1 MRRSD
6 RGVANV
12 LVIMLVAAGIVAMV
26 LGYLAQAEAN
36 QVAQEIDRLAA
47 RSKQEEARKKAAY
60 DQLNDLIAKAGWP
73 RTPFNAENDFDTVFD
88 ELQKHR
94 IMHLEKRKDRLGLT
108 QLPDSATTI
117 ADLFQGD
124 KAGRNGST
132 TLERIV
138 AISESYVGVLEGT
151 LRQAEYQL
159 ATVQASAKSAQDR
172 MNAILEMKSKEIE
185 VLQKGDEATKR
196 EGVEQ
201 LTKRHQDI
209 SDSYSQAQTRK
220 EQQRDAVKDQYK
232 TKEAEMTKDV
242 NRLMGEISRT
252 IQQLEEIQKKE
263 AVVQDIT
270 RPQGAVVNP
279 QADGRTCYINLG
291 EAAGLFLGQKFR
303 VFHKGFAGQNVWK
316 GEIEVKRVM
325 ADTSLCSVTAMFQ
338 RNEPI
343 IEGDLIYNPLYNGGT
358 PRTVVLLGEFEG
370 VGISKDEFVRRVRM
384 HGGQVVE
391 KIDWNTDFVVLGANV
406 DTGSAAYKEGAL
418 IGVPFVPVQ
427 QVLQYLGD

>member
-12 LVIMLVAAGIVAMV
+12 LVIMLVAGGIVAMV

-36 QVAQEIDRLAA
+36 QVDQEIKRLAV
-47 RSKQEEARKKAAY
+47 RSAEEDARKKAAF
-60 DQLNDLIAKAGWP
+60 DRMKELIALAGWP
-73 RTPFNAENDFDTVFD
+73 KEPFNAENDFDTVFD

-94 IMHLEKRKDRLGLT
+94 IMHLEKRKDRMGNT
-108 QLPDSATTI
+108 QLPDGAQTI

-124 KAGRNGST
+124 KAGRNGTT
-132 TLERIV
+132 TLERIAAV
-138 AISESYVGVLEGT
+138 SEAYVGVLEGT

-159 ATVQASAKSAQDR
+159 ATVQTAAKGAQDR
-172 MNAILEMKSKEIE
+172 MNAVLELKSKEIE
-185 VLQKGDEATKR
+185 ILQKGDEGTKR

-201 LTKRHQDI
+201 LNKRFQTV
-209 SDSYSQAQTRK
+209 SDDYSQAQTRK

-232 TKEAEMTKDV
+232 TKEKEMSDTV

-252 IQQLEEIQKKE
+252 IQQLEEVQKKE
-263 AVVQDIT
+263 AVSRDIT
-270 RPQGAVVNP
+270 RPQGAIVNP

-291 EAAGLFLGQKFR
+291 EGAGLFLGQKFR
-303 VFHKGFAGQNVWK
+303 VFRKGFAGQNVWK

-325 ADTSLCSVTAMFQ
+325 ADASLCSVTGIFNRAD
-338 RNEPI
+338 PI
-343 IEGDLIYNPLYNGGT
+343 IEGDSIYNPLYNEGK
-358 PRTVVLLGEFEG
+358 PRTLVLMGEFEG

-391 KIDWNTDFVVLGANV
+391 KIDWNTDFVVVGASV

-418 IGVPFVPVQ
+418 IGVPFVSVQ

>member
-6 RGVANV
+6 RGVANI
-12 LVIMLVAAGIVAMV
+12 LVIMLVAGGIVAMV

-36 QVAQEIDRLAA
+36 HVAEEINRYAA
-47 RSKQEEARKKAAY
+47 LSAQEEARKKAAFERIKEV
-60 DQLNDLIAKAGWP
+60 IALAGWP
-73 RTPFNAENDFDTVFD
+73 REPFNAENDFDTVFD
-88 ELQKHR
+88 EVQKHR
-94 IMHLEKRKDRLGLT
+94 ITHLEKRKDRMGNNV
-108 QLPDSATTI
+108 LPDGVATI

-124 KAGRNGST
+124 RAARNGT
-132 TLERIV
+132 TTFERIAAV
-138 AISESYVGVLEGT
+138 SESYVGILEGT

-159 ATVQASAKSAQDR
+159 ATVQASAKAAQDR
-172 MNAILEMKSKEIE
+172 MNAILELKSKEIE
-185 VLQKGDEATKR
+185 ILQKGDEATKR

-201 LTKRHQDI
+201 LNKRHQEM

-232 TKEAEMTKDV
+232 TREKEMSDTV

-263 AVVQDIT
+263 AVARDIT
-270 RPQGAVVNP
+270 RPQGTVVNP
-279 QADGRTCYINLG
+279 QADGRTCYISLG
-291 EAAGLFLGQKFR
+291 EGAGLFLGQKFR
-303 VFHKGFAGQNVWK
+303 VFRKGFAGQNVWK
-316 GEIEVKRVM
+316 GEIEVKRVLPD
-325 ADTSLCSVTAMFQ
+325 ASLCSVTGMFN
-338 RNEPI
+338 RADPI

-358 PRTVVLLGEFEG
+358 PRTVVLMGDFEG
-370 VGISKDEFVRRVRM
+370 VGISKDEFTRRVRM
-384 HGGQVVE
+384 HGGQVAE
-391 KIDWNTDFVVLGANV
+391 KIDWNTDFVVVGANV